1 MTKYITMSNLGS
13 NGRYGNIFFQLNVL
27 FYISD
32 KYDYKIVFNKNQNKL
47 LNEFCLIKFE
57 DIDNYNIVFTNYYEQ
72 EEYGDTYLDYYIVNN
87 QNRNLNLSGFFQNFC
102 YINNRS
108 FKSFFNFDKFKILD
122 NYFLKYKKYNKIG
135 IHIRLGDYID
145 DSKKIYNCIIHWKTN
160 YNIVIN
166 NIISLFNKIYPHNK
180 FFVFSDSIDK
190 CKKMLDNKEL
200 IFMDNKNTSLQDMY
214 LLSKCDH
221 FILTNSTF
229 GYWSYLFNLIN
240 NDNINNTHCFF
251 PDKYFLDD
259 THFER
264 YNKKLIS
271 SWFNKKMK
279 LYLYSTDTTNIIK
292 YNK

>member
-1 MTKYITMSNLGS
+1 MSKYVTMSNLGS

-32 KYDYKIVFNKNQNKL
+32 KYDYKIVFNKKQNKL

-72 EEYGDTYLDYYIVNN
+72 EEYGDTYLNYYIKNN
-87 QNRNLNLSGFFQNFC
+87 KNKNLNLSGFFQNFS
-102 YINNRS
+102 YLRNRF

-122 NYFLKYKKYNKIG
+122 NYFLEYKKYNKVG

-145 DSKKIYNCIIHWKTN
+145 EFKNVYNCIINWKIDCN
-160 YNIVIN
+160 LVIN
-166 NIISLFNKIYPHNK
+166 NIISLFDKIYPNNK

-190 CKKMLDNKEL
+190 CKEILNNKEL
-200 IFMDNKNTSLQDMY
+200 IFMDNKHNSLQDMY

-229 GYWSYLFNLIN
+229 GYWSYLFSLIN
-240 NDNINNTHCFF
+240 IDNINNIHCFF
-251 PDKYFLDD
+251 PDKYFLDN
-259 THFER
+259 TYHER

-279 LYLYSTDTTNIIK
+279 LYLYSTDTINIIK